1 MGRRSSDVR
10 KSGYAADCED
20 NDLVKNE
27 FYDTEGDEDDDI
39 DEVAAASG
47 GVSKSDVETHFEV
60 VTSDRVHVV
69 NKRRI
74 SDDSKIQFYAGPET
88 YLDLIHKSRQFYYPQ
103 QNQDDDRIE
112 ARSNTQVY
120 DTPHTSMHV
129 LSTPC
134 RPLFS
139 VQNVIILKNSNNYG
153 FEDALRLSQEPR

>member
-1 MGRRSSDVR
+1 MR

-27 FYDTEGDEDDDI
+27 FYETEGDEDDEI

-47 GVSKSDVETHFEV
+47 GVSKSDVETHLEV
-60 VTSDRVHVV
+60 VTRDRLHKV
-69 NKRRI
+69 NKRRR
-74 SDDSKIQFYAGPET
+74 SDDSEIQFYAGPET

-112 ARSNTQVY
+112 ALSNNRVY
-120 DTPHTSMHV
+120 NTPHISMHV
-129 LSTPC
+129 LSSPC

-153 FEDALRLSQEPR
+153 IEDALRLSEEPR